1 MGYNVL
7 NCPFRQS
14 ISQSRLFFDHGN
26 SSNMSIRN
34 SRNVVH
40 VVHCDIMCR
49 YTLLQKIHLAV
60 IFWDFVPFK
69 IKILANV
76 KYTTVQKLIK
86 ETSLNE

>member
-7 NCPFRQS
+7 NCPVRQS
-14 ISQSRLFFDHGN
+14 ISQSRLFFD
-26 SSNMSIRN
+26 
-34 SRNVVH
+34 H